1 MRHNPRVGASN
12 WQLCFKNE
20 LPWRLWMQAL
30 QRSDIGSYVK
40 RILLADSDDGGR
52 TWHNVRRV
60 LENCLI
66 RLI

>member
-1 MRHNPRVGASN
+1 
-12 WQLCFKNE
+12 
-20 LPWRLWMQAL
+20 MQAL